1 MDGNENR
8 LVGISR
14 QDWSLERRASRDEAR
29 HNEKVKEAIKDNL
42 DSVVSDGAII
52 TADPRSKRIVKV
64 PMKALELP
72 RFKYGKPEDG
82 VGTGTGE
89 GQPKPGDQVG
99 DGNEAGTEPGEEYYE
114 SEMTIDEIQKM
125 VFEDL
130 ELPNIKPRQ
139 NPVLEHDQD
148 VFNDIRHKRT
158 PNNIHLGRTVM
169 QNILRNAQ
177 ETGEAKVAGIS
188 TEDFRVR
195 TWEQEKKP
203 ENNAVV
209 IAMADISGSM
219 GDFEKYITRAFC
231 WWSVN
236 FLRSKYPKVDIV
248 FVAHDTEAY
257 EVSEEQFFSR
267 GSGGGTKCSSA
278 NKMALNLIM
287 ERYQTSQY
295 NVYPLHFSDG
305 DNYTED
311 NKTCVDLVH
320 DILDQDISQYAYIQ
334 INSYARGVSQLLK
347 SYQDDISDQRF
358 KGLVINKKE
367 DILEALK
374 AVFSNQEEAA

>member
-1 MDGNENR
+1 MESNENR
-8 LVGISR
+8 LVGVSR

-42 DSVVSDGAII
+42 DSVVSDGSII

-72 RFKYGKPEDG
+72 RFKYGKPTEG
-82 VGTGTGE
+82 VGTGKGDGKPQPGDEIGE
-89 GQPKPGDQVG
+89 PGDQP
-99 DGNEAGTEPGEEYYE
+99 GTEYYE

-139 NPVLEHDQD
+139 DPKLEHHQD
-148 VFNDIRHKRT
+148 VFNDIRHKRS
-158 PNNIHLGRTVM
+158 PNNLHLGRTVL

-177 ETGEAKVAGIS
+177 ETGEAKVSGIS

-195 TWEQEKKP
+195 SWEQEKKP

-231 WWSVN
+231 WWSVS

-278 NKMALNLIM
+278 NKMALDLIT
-287 ERYQTSQY
+287 ERYQTSHY

-305 DNYTED
+305 DNWAAD
-311 NKTCVDLVH
+311 NETCVDLVQ
-320 DILDQDISQYAYIQ
+320 DILSQDVSQYAYIQ
-334 INSYARGVSQLLK
+334 INGYARGVSQLLK
-347 SYQDDISDQRF
+347 SYQEGISDERF
-358 KGLVINKKE
+358 KGLIINKKE
-367 DILEALK
+367 EVLEALK
-374 AVFSNQEEAA
+374 AVFSNKEEVA